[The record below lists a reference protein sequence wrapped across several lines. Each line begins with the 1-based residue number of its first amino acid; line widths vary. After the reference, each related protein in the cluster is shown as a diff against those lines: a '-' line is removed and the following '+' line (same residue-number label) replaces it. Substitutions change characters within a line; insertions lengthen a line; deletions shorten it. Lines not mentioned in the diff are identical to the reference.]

1 MKKFFYIFIFLMF
14 GLFFPNKS
22 FALDEI
28 SFIYLNGSNTNT
40 IESKEEFLKGV
51 DYLHREIIEQF
62 SNDELIKTK
71 WLDNGNLTI
80 NKKAIPFYWGDFS
93 KNEIEIMNEEFDFL
107 KAISP
112 KPANYV
118 RKFIAMCLHD
128 AIWVSKTENMHP
140 IIQKLHYFV
149 MEEYSKGNKIVMSGY
164 SAGTFIVQQYLAFKA
179 PVINLKEAILKS
191 SLPDEFKTY
200 ISYRNYENT
209 CTDAIFKS
217 KLVTYDIENDF
228 VFENDLESFSK
239 KIDSIDSYTKMY
251 CAPKDAIIGGIN
263 YASPYALFYSDMYDK
278 SYKLSELMAYT
289 YKFIVENNI
298 FWITVNYSDDP
309 LGFPVSKNVTFNEVE
324 KTTNL
329 EIQPNG
335 GFIFDKSNKSSRR
348 TFLLAHLSYYK
359 TAKRYAKILVE
370 AINEGYNY
378 FYSNN

>member
-1 MKKFFYIFIFLMF
+1 MF

-93 KNEIEIMNEEFDFL
+93 KNEIEVMNEEFDFL

-140 IIQKLHYFV
+140 IIQKLHYVV

-239 KIDSIDSYTKMY
+239 KIDSIDVYTKMN

>member
-1 MKKFFYIFIFLMF
+1 MF

-51 DYLHREIIEQF
+51 NYLHKEIIEQF

-140 IIQKLHYFV
+140 IIQKLHNVV

-239 KIDSIDSYTKMY
+239 KIDSIDVYTKMN

-324 KTTNL
+324 KTTKL

>member
-1 MKKFFYIFIFLMF
+1 MQQNQAYAQ
-14 GLFFPNKS
+14 NQV
-22 FALDEI
+22 
-28 SFIYLNGSNTNT
+28 SFIYLNGSNTNSK
-40 IESKEEFLKGV
+40 ESKEEFLKGV
-51 DYLHREIIEQF
+51 NYLHKEIIYQF

-71 WLDNGNLTI
+71 WLDNSNLTI
-80 NKKAIPFYWGDFS
+80 NKNAIPFYWGDFS
-93 KNEIEIMNEEFDFL
+93 KNEIEVMNEEFDFL

-140 IIQKLHYFV
+140 IIQKLHNIV
-149 MEEYSKGNKIVMSGY
+149 IDEYSKGNKIVLSGY

-191 SLPDEFKTY
+191 NLPDEFKTY
-200 ISYRNYENT
+200 ISYRNYENS

-217 KLVTYDIENDF
+217 KLVTYDVENDF
-228 VFENDLESFSK
+228 VFESDLESFRE
-239 KIDSIDSYTKMY
+239 KIDSINNYTKTS

-309 LGFPVSKNVTFNEVE
+309 LGFPVSKNITFDEVE
-324 KTTNL
+324 KKTNL

-370 AINEGYNY
+370 AINEGYDY

>member
-51 DYLHREIIEQF
+51 DCLHREIIEQF

-140 IIQKLHYFV
+140 IIQKLHHVV

-239 KIDSIDSYTKMY
+239 KIDSIDSYTKMN